1 MARRATRAHRT
12 LYLLF
17 CSCST
22 RSLTHWEQNCNL
34 KSLGSVLTGAPR
46 TERYRYLDLRG
57 NQILASEM
65 SKHVF
70 CWAELAQLCPHD
82 IVRTSCKASAM
93 QGKKHTCRQECNEIS
108 RNLLQAPSLML
119 SYYCHRIVFGWNQ
132 VDFFANKHVWHCS
145 SFLSKSFVFE
155 AILLRYLTHGEN
167 RGKEMTSRRR
177 FATPQINWLF
187 KRGRRGKDMFL
198 IQLFVNLNNCQ

>member
-1 MARRATRAHRT
+1 MDFSPQIPVPNPHIPLCMTMISVSVCREAPLFSPKHIITKTTTSFFRFVARRATRAHRT

-34 KSLGSVLTGAPR
+34 KSLGRVLTGAPR

-57 NQILASEM
+57 NQILATDM
-65 SKHVF
+65 SKYVL

-119 SYYCHRIVFGWNQ
+119 S
-132 VDFFANKHVWHCS
+132 
-145 SFLSKSFVFE
+145 
-155 AILLRYLTHGEN
+155 
-167 RGKEMTSRRR
+167 
-177 FATPQINWLF
+177 
-187 KRGRRGKDMFL
+187 
-198 IQLFVNLNNCQ
+198 